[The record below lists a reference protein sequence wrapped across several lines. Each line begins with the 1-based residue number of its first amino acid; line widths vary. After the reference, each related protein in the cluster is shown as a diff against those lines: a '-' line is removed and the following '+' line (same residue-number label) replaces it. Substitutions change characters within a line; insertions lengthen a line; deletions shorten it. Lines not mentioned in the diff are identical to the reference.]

1 MPRTRTPEAAPET
14 PRETAPLEA
23 FKEERGALDR
33 MEENDPAF
41 PERLGTVR
49 AQAEVLDERLLDTL
63 AVRIEADPALRGR
76 MEELH
81 LPSWRQISHEREA
94 KPEHLQTT

>member
-1 MPRTRTPEAAPET
+1 MVRARTPEALPET
-14 PRETAPLEA
+14 PREVAPLET

-33 MEENDPAF
+33 MGADDPAF
-41 PERLGTVR
+41 PERLGAVR

-63 AVRIEADPALRGR
+63 AVRIETDPALRKR

-94 KPEHLQTT
+94 KPERLQTA